1 MVREEK
7 RVHERGRE
15 GLVAVCQVTAWQERS
30 CLHSSW
36 QSSGEEEP
44 GMMEEIWERGQVVSA
59 VRQEDEEGGAAL
71 ARRGSRRCGRGM
83 TAMAGLTRELRDD
96 NSLHSA

>member
-1 MVREEK
+1 MVQEIGSVREEK

-36 QSSGEEEP
+36 QSSGEGQP
-44 GMMEEIWERGQVVSA
+44 GRMEEIWERGQVVSA

-71 ARRGSRRCGRGM
+71 ARRGSRSCVRGRRG
-83 TAMAGLTRELRDD
+83 MAGL
-96 NSLHSA
+96 AGV